1 MATNTKDPKI
11 QMLALKI
18 FSETGSGHAV
28 AKKLGIGSTTAYRLL
43 HAAGAD
49 VPNHTDPK
57 PRKRLVSQE
66 MLNQVLADY
75 SAGMKWSQLESK
87 YGVGQYAMREA
98 IRRNGLTLKGI
109 GGQYR
114 VFTDLEKLEIERLYR
129 SGWSQ
134 QLIALQFESSQI
146 TISRLLS
153 DLRVRARGEKAS
165 GEKHGS
171 WNGGVV
177 KTNQGY
183 VLQYVPQDHQM
194 ASMRIKTGYVL
205 QHRLNLAEKI
215 GRPLTSGETVH
226 HINGDRS
233 DNRPENLQLRQGK
246 HGKGVVMKC
255 ACCGSTDII
264 STKIAESD

>member
-18 FSETGSGHAV
+18 FNETGSGHAV
-28 AKKLGIGSTTAYRLL
+28 AKKLGIGSSTAYRLL

-66 MLNQVLADY
+66 LFPLILADY
-75 SAGMKWSQLESK
+75 AAGMKWPQLGSK
-87 YGVGQYAMREA
+87 YGIGQYAMREA
-98 IRRNGLTLKGI
+98 IRRNGLALKGI
-109 GGQYR
+109 GGQYKI
-114 VFTDLEKLEIERLYR
+114 FTDVEKAEIEKLYK
-129 SGWSQ
+129 SGWT
-134 QLIALQFESSQI
+134 QLQIALQFATTQI

-153 DLRVRARGEKAS
+153 EMRVRARGEKAS

-171 WNGGVV
+171 WKGGVV
-177 KTNQGY
+177 KTQQGY
-183 VLQYVPQDHQM
+183 VLQYVPHDHPM
-194 ASMRIKTGYVL
+194 AAMRIKTGYVL

-215 GRPLTSGETVH
+215 GRPLTARETVH

-246 HGKGVVMKC
+246 HGNGVVMKC
-255 ACCGSTDII
+255 SCCGSTDII
-264 STKIAESD
+264 STKIAEAD